1 MECRILD
8 EFGPNTYNQMD
19 DSWRWA
25 MWPEIKKILAA
36 VIICAVVGTT
46 LGLILAGL
54 GTEFLSLEFFIWVG
68 VATFLGAN
76 VGLFFAYGFL
86 PES

>member
-1 MECRILD
+1 
-8 EFGPNTYNQMD
+8 
-19 DSWRWA
+19 
-25 MWPEIKKILAA
+25 MWPEIKKIIAA
-36 VIICAVVGTT
+36 VLICAVAGTI
-46 LGLILAGL
+46 LGLLLAGL
-54 GTEFLSLEFFIWVG
+54 GTEFLSLEFFIWVA